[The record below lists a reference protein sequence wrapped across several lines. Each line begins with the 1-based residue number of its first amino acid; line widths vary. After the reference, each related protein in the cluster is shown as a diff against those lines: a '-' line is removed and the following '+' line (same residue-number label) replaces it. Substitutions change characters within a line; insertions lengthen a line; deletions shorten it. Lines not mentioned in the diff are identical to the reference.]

1 MVDVIPQQESFKAGT
16 LIYGQESSQ
25 RTDIVLGST
34 EPANYNGSY
43 TTVRKEIVDTEI
55 AKHQSSRTMLTT
67 AMQMLS
73 LFKLTVSEE
82 EEEGGLRI

>member
-1 MVDVIPQQESFKAGT
+1 M
-16 LIYGQESSQ
+16 
-25 RTDIVLGST
+25 
-34 EPANYNGSY
+34 GSY

-55 AKHQSSRTMLTT
+55 AKHQSSRTILTT

-73 LFKLTVSEE
+73 LFKLTVSG

>member
-1 MVDVIPQQESFKAGT
+1 MIRLNFQLHP
-16 LIYGQESSQ
+16 
-25 RTDIVLGST
+25 T
-34 EPANYNGSY
+34 EPANYMGSY
-43 TTVRKEIVDTEI
+43 TTVRKEIVDREI
-55 AKHQSSRTMLTT
+55 AKHQSSRTILTT